1 MNALVQMAKSLGTV
15 RLAALGGVGL
25 VTLGFFIFLMTRLSQ
40 PDLTLLYADLDP
52 SEAGQIAARLEQQNI
67 PYRIAGGG
75 TQILAQS
82 DKTAQLRI
90 QLAEAGLPTGG
101 SIGYEIFDKTQS
113 LGTSN
118 FVQSINQVRALEGEL
133 SRTITAIQGV
143 RAARIHLVLPKR
155 EVFSRERQEPSA
167 SVVLRMKGSGR
178 LDKPQVQA
186 IQHLVAAAVPD
197 LKPSRISII
206 DDRGNLLARG
216 GDTNSSQLASA
227 NAEEMRIAYEQRVA
241 RAVETLLERSGGIG
255 KVRAEVSADLNFER
269 VVENSEIFDPSSQ
282 VVRSTQTVEENSA
295 TNENQANQGVT
306 VQTNLPETQGGL
318 NVGGSTAS
326 GAKNARNEETVNY
339 EISKTVRNTIR
350 EAGALKR
357 MTIAVLVDGNYTGSD
372 RAYQPRPQE
381 ELAKLESLVKSTVGF
396 NAERGDSVE
405 LVNLPF
411 AQVEDIQDSAA
422 TLFGFSKREFLQL
435 AEIIV
440 LAVVGLLVILL
451 VVRPVLT
458 RLFEAL
464 PAAGAALGQV
474 TPSGA
479 PAGVAALAGPLDPS
493 AAALAPPDEEPED
506 LLDAMIDINR
516 VEGRVRASSLKKI
529 GEIVDKH
536 PEEAVAIVRNWMYQE
551 AG

>member
-1 MNALVQMAKSLGTV
+1 MNALVQMAKNLGAV

-25 VTLGFFIFLMTRLSQ
+25 VMLGFFIFLMTRLSQ
-40 PDLTLLYADLDP
+40 PDLTLLYGDLDP
-52 SEAGQIAARLEQQNI
+52 SEAGQIAGRLEQQQI

-75 TQILAQS
+75 TQILAPS
-82 DKTAQLRI
+82 DRTAALRI
-90 QLAEAGLPTGG
+90 QLAEAGLPSGG
-101 SIGYEIFDKTQS
+101 TIGYEIFDKTQS

-133 SRTITAIQGV
+133 SRTITSIQGV
-143 RAARIHLVLPKR
+143 RNARVHLVLPKR

-167 SVVLRMKGSGR
+167 SIVLRMRGAGR
-178 LDKPQVQA
+178 LDRPQVQA
-186 IQHLVAAAVPD
+186 VQHLVAAAVPD
-197 LKPSRISII
+197 LKPSRISIV

-216 GDTNSSQLASA
+216 GDTNSQQQASA
-227 NAEEMRIAYEQRVA
+227 NAEEMRIAYENRVA
-241 RAVETLLERSGGIG
+241 RAVETLLERSVGVG

-269 VVENSEIFDPSSQ
+269 VVENSEIFDPATQ
-282 VVRSTQTVEENSA
+282 VVRSTQTVEDNAS
-295 TNENQANQGVT
+295 TNENQGSTGVT
-306 VQTNLPETQGGL
+306 VQTNLPEAQGL
-318 NVGGSTAS
+318 TAGGSTAS
-326 GAKNARNEETVNY
+326 GSKNARTEETVNY
-339 EISKTVRNTIR
+339 EISKTVRNTVR
-350 EAGALKR
+350 EAGALR
-357 MTIAVLVDGNYTGSD
+357 RITIAVLIDGNYTGAD
-372 RAYQPRPQE
+372 RAYQPRGAE
-381 ELAKLESLVKSTVGF
+381 ELQKLEALVKSTVGF
-396 NAERGDSVE
+396 NGERGDSVE

-411 AQVEDIQDSAA
+411 AQMEDIQDSAA
-422 TLFGFSKREFLQL
+422 TLFGLSKREFLQL

-464 PAAGAALGQV
+464 PSASTALGAAGAA
-474 TPSGA
+474 GA

-551 AG
+551 AP

>member
-1 MNALVQMAKSLGTV
+1 MNALVQMAKNLGAV

-25 VTLGFFIFLMTRLSQ
+25 VMLGFFIFLMTRLSQ
-40 PDLTLLYADLDP
+40 PDLALLYADLDP
-52 SEAGQIAARLEQQNI
+52 AEAGQIAARLEQQHI

-75 TQILAQS
+75 TQILAAA

-90 QLAEAGLPTGG
+90 SLAEAGLPTGG

-133 SRTITAIQGV
+133 SRTIGAIQGV
-143 RAARIHLVLPKR
+143 RAARVHLVLAKR

-167 SVVLRMKGSGR
+167 SIVLRMKGAGR

-216 GDTNSSQLASA
+216 GDSSQSQLASA

-241 RAVETLLERSGGIG
+241 RAVETLLERSVGVG

-269 VVENSEIFDPSSQ
+269 TVENSETYDPASQ
-282 VVRSTQTVEENSA
+282 VVRSTQTVEENSS

-339 EISKTVRNTIR
+339 EISKTVRNTVR
-350 EAGALKR
+350 EAGALR
-357 MTIAVLVDGNYTGSD
+357 RITVAVLVDGNYTGAD
-372 RAYQPRPQE
+372 RTYQARPQE
-381 ELAKLESLVKSTVGF
+381 EMQKLEGLVKTTIGF
-396 NAERGDSVE
+396 NGERGDSVE

-411 AQVEDIQDSAA
+411 AQMEEIADTAA

-435 AEIIV
+435 AEIVV

-458 RLFEAL
+458 RLFEAM
-464 PAAGAALGQV
+464 PAATAALQTG
-474 TPSGA
+474 PAGA
-479 PAGVAALAGPLDPS
+479 PPGVAALAGPLDPS

-551 AG
+551 AS

>member
-1 MNALVQMAKSLGTV
+1 
-15 RLAALGGVGL
+15 
-25 VTLGFFIFLMTRLSQ
+25 
-40 PDLTLLYADLDP
+40 
-52 SEAGQIAARLEQQNI
+52 
-67 PYRIAGGG
+67 
-75 TQILAQS
+75 
-82 DKTAQLRI
+82 
-90 QLAEAGLPTGG
+90 
-101 SIGYEIFDKTQS
+101 
-113 LGTSN
+113 
-118 FVQSINQVRALEGEL
+118 
-133 SRTITAIQGV
+133 
-143 RAARIHLVLPKR
+143 
-155 EVFSRERQEPSA
+155 
-167 SVVLRMKGSGR
+167 
-178 LDKPQVQA
+178 
-186 IQHLVAAAVPD
+186 
-197 LKPSRISII
+197 
-206 DDRGNLLARG
+206 
-216 GDTNSSQLASA
+216 
-227 NAEEMRIAYEQRVA
+227 MRIAYEQRVA
-241 RAVETLLERSGGIG
+241 RAVETLLERSVGVG

-282 VVRSTQTVEENSA
+282 VVRSTQTVEDTSS

-306 VQTNLPETQGGL
+306 VQSNLPETQGGL
-318 NVGGSTAS
+318 NVGGSTS
-326 GAKNARNEETVNY
+326 TGAKNARNEETVNY

-357 MTIAVLVDGNYTGSD
+357 MTIAVLVDGNYTGAD
-372 RAYQPRPQE
+372 RTYQARPPE
-381 ELAKLESLVKSTVGF
+381 ELQKLEALVKTTVGF
-396 NAERGDSVE
+396 NADRGDTIE

-411 AQVEDIQDSAA
+411 AQMEEVADSTA

-435 AEIIV
+435 AEIVV

-464 PAAGAALGQV
+464 PAAGAALGAAG
-474 TPSGA
+474 PAGA

-493 AAALAPPDEEPED
+493 AAALAPPEEEPED

>member
-1 MNALVQMAKSLGTV
+1 MCS
-15 RLAALGGVGL
+15 
-25 VTLGFFIFLMTRLSQ
+25 S
-40 PDLTLLYADLDP
+40 DL
-52 SEAGQIAARLEQQNI
+52 
-67 PYRIAGGG
+67 
-75 TQILAQS
+75 
-82 DKTAQLRI
+82 
-90 QLAEAGLPTGG
+90 
-101 SIGYEIFDKTQS
+101 
-113 LGTSN
+113 
-118 FVQSINQVRALEGEL
+118 
-133 SRTITAIQGV
+133 
-143 RAARIHLVLPKR
+143 
-155 EVFSRERQEPSA
+155 
-167 SVVLRMKGSGR
+167 
-178 LDKPQVQA
+178 
-186 IQHLVAAAVPD
+186 
-197 LKPSRISII
+197 
-206 DDRGNLLARG
+206 
-216 GDTNSSQLASA
+216 
-227 NAEEMRIAYEQRVA
+227 
-241 RAVETLLERSGGIG
+241 
-255 KVRAEVSADLNFER
+255 
-269 VVENSEIFDPSSQ
+269 
-282 VVRSTQTVEENSA
+282 STQTVEENSS
-295 TNENQANQGVT
+295 TSENQANQGVT
-306 VQTNLPETQGGL
+306 VQSNLPETQGGL

-357 MTIAVLVDGNYTGSD
+357 MTIAVLVDGTYTGSD
-372 RAYQPRPQE
+372 RAYQARPQE
-381 ELAKLESLVKSTVGF
+381 ELTKLEALVKTTVGF
-396 NAERGDSVE
+396 NADRGDSIEV
-405 LVNLPF
+405 VNLPF
-411 AQVEDIQDSAA
+411 AQVEDVADTTA

-474 TPSGA
+474 TPTGA

-493 AAALAPPDEEPED
+493 AAALAPPEEEPED